1 MSKTA
6 LLINKDI
13 VIVGQQPWDT
23 EIGSNCKNIALE
35 MSKHNRVLYVNSPLD
50 RITKLRYKKNPKVQK
65 RIRVIK
71 GQENGLIEIK
81 ENLWNLYPDEMIES
95 INWMNSQLLFET
107 LNRLN
112 NRSFALSIKKA
123 IRKLGFTD
131 VILFNDND
139 MFRCFYM
146 KEYLKP
152 KVSIYYSRDYMLA
165 VDYWKKHG
173 EKLEYK
179 LIMKSDVCVANST
192 YLADYCGRYNPRS
205 FYVGQGCELDIFS
218 QATDAALP
226 PDMKHIGKPIIGYVG
241 SLQSL
246 RLDIEIIKHIA
257 ASHHEWNVVLVGPE
271 DNEFSR
277 SVLHQINNVYFLGS
291 KDPKELPAYINAFDV
306 CINPQII
313 SQVTIGNYPRKI
325 DEYLAVGKPVV
336 ATKTDAMSIFSEHTY
351 LAETKEEYITLIEK
365 AFAENSAEL
374 QERRKAFA
382 QSHTWENSV
391 GEIYKA
397 VQAVMD

>member
-1 MSKTA
+1 MSK
-6 LLINKDI
+6 IFNKDI

-50 RITKLRYKKNPKVQK
+50 RISKLRNRKDPKVQK
-65 RIRVIK
+65 RLRVIE

-81 ENLWNLYPDEMIES
+81 NNLWNLYPDVLIES
-95 INWMNSQLLFET
+95 INWMSSQLMFET
-107 LNRLN
+107 LNRIN
-112 NRSFALSIKKA
+112 NRSFAFAIKKA

-131 VILFNDND
+131 IILFNDND

-179 LIMKSDVCVANST
+179 LIMKSDLCVANST
-192 YLADYCGRYNPRS
+192 YLADYCGRYNRNS
-205 FYVGQGCELDIFS
+205 FYVGQGCELDVFM
-218 QATDAALP
+218 QASETKRPADLE
-226 PDMKHIGKPIIGYVG
+226 HIHKPIIGYVG
-241 SLQSL
+241 ALQSI
-246 RLDIEIIKHIA
+246 RLDMDIIGHIA
-257 ASHHEWNVVLVGPE
+257 AGNADWSIVLVGPE
-271 DNEFSR
+271 DNEFKR
-277 SVLHQINNVYFLGS
+277 SVLHQISNVYFLGS
-291 KDPKELPAYINAFDV
+291 KNPKELPAYINAFDV
-306 CINPQII
+306 CINPQIV

-336 ATKTDAMSIFSEHTY
+336 ATKTDAMRIFSEHTY
-351 LAETKEEYITLIEK
+351 LAETKEDYVSLIEK
-365 AFAENSAEL
+365 ALVEDGDVLINE
-374 QERRKAFA
+374 RKAFA
-382 QSHTWENSV
+382 ASHTWENSV
-391 GEIYKA
+391 TEIYKA
-397 VQAVMD
+397 IESVLN

>member
-50 RITKLRYKKNPKVQK
+50 RITKLRYKKDPKVQK

-291 KDPKELPAYINAFDV
+291 KDPKELPSYINAFDV